1 VCVCVCVCVHV
12 CGATSSQGSAATP
25 STEGK
30 QDGNAEISVCKTR
43 AIDVSVRGDECE
55 AVCKRLCVRG
65 KNVRMYIAM

>member
-1 VCVCVCVCVHV
+1 VRLSVGDECEAVC
-12 CGATSSQGSAATP
+12 
-25 STEGK
+25 EGNEHK
-30 QDGNAEISVCKTR
+30 A